1 MQIIKRL
8 DTTSTGVCLILAVLT
23 YISYREALD
32 FGYVHLDDQ
41 LYVAHNEMVLSGLN
55 RESLRWAFSMDAVHE
70 TANWHPLTW
79 LSLMTDAHFFGGEPE
94 SFHRTNIVLHGVNS
108 VLVFLLLVRM
118 TSSRGRSAIVALIFA
133 LHPIHVESVAWI
145 SERKDVL
152 STWFGLLAL
161 HAYVAH
167 VQSPSGRCSWYAA
180 CLLAALGS
188 LLCKPM
194 LVTLP
199 ILLLLLDHW
208 PLRRASVTP
217 DAADSFSRLPC
228 RLDWVPDSMRG
239 IRTWLVMEK
248 IPFAI
253 LSVVFS
259 VVAMCSQSAGKAL
272 ASSDV
277 LPLSTRVGNSFIA
290 YGNYLS
296 KSIFPTDLAVFYP
309 YPINDIAVLNM
320 VVWFLIICGIS
331 ALVTRYRRSSP
342 FLMTGWLWFIV
353 SLVPV
358 IGLVQIGEQQMAD
371 RYMYIPLIGLSVMA
385 AWLPS
390 RLPASNPR
398 LILYACFLT
407 GYVVFLV
414 ASCQSQVALWKD
426 SERLFRHATEVTSH
440 NAVAFD
446 CLGDAYA
453 ERGEHSSAIA
463 CYRQSLGIK
472 STEHSTRFALSRSL
486 AELGNLQAAFSNCSI
501 AVRQSPE
508 TSRYHVLLG
517 QLASRLGDGN
527 LAIVTLRNAIQL
539 EPDSSIA
546 HKALGEA
553 YGQCG
558 QFDVAL
564 VHFTKAVSL
573 SPEDAHAR
581 NSIGFVLRTL
591 GRLEEAEQQL
601 RISLSLDP
609 SSPVTHANL
618 GLLLAATGRRDDAIR
633 HLREALR
640 IQPAF
645 PQAQHELD
653 QLLADER

>member
-8 DTTSTGVCLILAVLT
+8 DSTSTGICLILVVLT
-23 YISYREALD
+23 YLSYREALD

-55 RESLRWAFSMDAVHE
+55 RESLKWAFSMDAVHE

-79 LSLMTDAHFFGGEPE
+79 LSLMADAHLFGGEPE

-108 VLVFLLLVRM
+108 VLVFLLFARM

-133 LHPIHVESVAWI
+133 VHPIHVESVAWI

-167 VQSPSGRCSWYAA
+167 VRSPSGRCTWYTA
-180 CLLAALGS
+180 CLLATLGS
-188 LLCKPM
+188 LLCKQM

-208 PLRRASVTP
+208 PLRRASLTP
-217 DAADSFSRLPC
+217 GASEFFSRLQG
-228 RLDWVPDSMRG
+228 RLDWVPDSLRG
-239 IRTWLVMEK
+239 IRTWLVIEK

-253 LSVVFS
+253 LSVIFS

-272 ASSDV
+272 ASADV

-309 YPINDIAVLNM
+309 YPINDIAVVDV
-320 VVWFLIICGIS
+320 VVWFLMICAIS
-331 ALVTRYRRSSP
+331 AIVMQYRRSSP
-342 FLMTGWLWFIV
+342 FLITGWLWFIV

-371 RYMYIPLIGLSVMA
+371 RYMYVPLIGLSVMA

-390 RLPASNPR
+390 RRPASYPR
-398 LILYACFLT
+398 LLLYASFLT
-407 GYVVFLV
+407 GYVVFLA

-426 SERLFRHATEVTSH
+426 SERLFRHATEVTSN

-463 CYRQSLGIK
+463 CYRQSLGIN
-472 STEHSTRFALSRSL
+472 STDHSTRFALSRSL
-486 AELGNLQAAFSNCSI
+486 AEQGNLQAAFSNCTI

-517 QLASRLGDGN
+517 QLASHLGDCQ
-527 LAIVTLRNAIQL
+527 LAIVTLRNAVQL

-558 QFDVAL
+558 QLDAAL
-564 VHFTKAVSL
+564 THFEEAIRL
-573 SPEDAHAR
+573 SPDDAQTR

-591 GRLEEAEQQL
+591 GLLEEAEQQL

-609 SSPVTHANL
+609 SSAVTHANL
-618 GLLLAATGRRDDAIR
+618 GLLLAAKGLRGDAIR

-640 IQPAF
+640 IQPSF

-653 QLLADER
+653 QLLAGDH